1 MSARIVGFPTQIEDL
16 AERQNALRLFR
27 EYMAAVDALVVAIHG
42 GADADEVDELA
53 EAANE
58 AERIYND
65 CGYELDCDYA
75 DEPLICAATGAPI
88 LVSEPRVFDPETN
101 DVFLRACAN

>member
-1 MSARIVGFPTQIEDL
+1 MAFPIEIDDL
-16 AERQNALRLFR
+16 AERQNALRLFY
-27 EYMAAVDALVVAIHG
+27 EYMAAVDALVVAIHA